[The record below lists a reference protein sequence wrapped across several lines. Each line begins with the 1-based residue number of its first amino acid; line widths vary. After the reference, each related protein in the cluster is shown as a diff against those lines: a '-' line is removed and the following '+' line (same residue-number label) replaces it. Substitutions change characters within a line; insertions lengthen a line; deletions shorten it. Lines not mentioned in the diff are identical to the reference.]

1 MRGSYNTAPVGRLR
15 LERMKRHALF
25 SGAAAGIAAAAFP
38 VFGAASRASAGDVV
52 DLPKLGKP
60 VKPPAHG
67 PVQVAFVVGPDTVLI
82 DVAGPWEAFNDA
94 MLALNTYTVAPSMDL
109 VDLGGIKIR
118 PDYTFLNAPRPHVIV
133 IPATRNLPESIAWV
147 KKASVDADI
156 TMSICTGAFLL
167 AKTGL
172 LDGLSATTHHG
183 YYDKLARDFP
193 KVKVVRGPRFVEN
206 RNVSSSG
213 GETSGIDL
221 GLRVVERYFGKAAA
235 DASATNMEHVRTK
248 RPWV

>member
-1 MRGSYNTAPVGRLR
+1 MNRRT
-15 LERMKRHALF
+15 LF
-25 SGAAAGIAAAAFP
+25 SAAVAGIAAGLP
-38 VFGAASRASAGDVV
+38 LLGAQARSSTGGAH
-52 DLPKLGKP
+52 DLPNLGKP
-60 VKPPAHG
+60 VKPPANG

-82 DVAGPWEAFNDA
+82 DVAGPWEAMNDA
-94 MLALNTYTVAPSMDL
+94 MLAMNTYTVAPNTDE
-109 VDLGGIKIR
+109 VVLGGINVK
-118 PDYTFLNAPRPHVIV
+118 PDYTFANAPRPNVIV

-147 KKASVDADI
+147 KSASVHADI

-172 LDGLSATTHHG
+172 LDGKHATTHHG
-183 YYDKLARDFP
+183 AYDRFAQEFP
-193 KVKVVRGPRFVEN
+193 KVKLVRGPRYVES
-206 RNVSSSG
+206 RDVSSAG

-235 DASATNMEHVRTK
+235 DSSAANMEHVRTN

>member
-1 MRGSYNTAPVGRLR
+1 MNRRT
-15 LERMKRHALF
+15 LF
-25 SGAAAGIAAAAFP
+25 SAAVAGL
-38 VFGAASRASAGDVV
+38 AASALPLLGSAPQSSDGNIAEV
-52 DLPKLGKP
+52 PNRGKA

-82 DVAGPWEAFNDA
+82 DVAGPWEALNDA
-94 MLALNTYTVAPSMDL
+94 MLAFNTYTVAPSID
-109 VDLGGIKIR
+109 DANLGGIRIH
-118 PDYTFLNAPRPHVIV
+118 PDYTFENAPRPNVIV

-147 KKASVDADI
+147 KKESVHADI

-172 LDGLSATTHHG
+172 LDGQYATTHHG
-183 YYDKLARDFP
+183 GYDLFASEFP
-193 KVKVVRGPRFVEN
+193 KVKLVRGPRYVEDL
-206 RNVSSSG
+206 NVASSG

-235 DASATNMEHVRTK
+235 DASAANMEHVRTN
-248 RPWV
+248 RF

>member
-1 MRGSYNTAPVGRLR
+1 MRGSYNTAPCGGVK

-25 SGAAAGIAAAAFP
+25 SGAAAGIAASALP
-38 VFGAASRASAGDVV
+38 LFGAASRSLSGNVNEF
-52 DLPKLGKP
+52 PNLGKP

-82 DVAGPWEAFNDA
+82 DVAGPWEAFTDA
-94 MLALNTYTVAPSMDL
+94 MLALNTYTVARSMEE
-109 VDLGGIKIR
+109 VNLGGINVR
-118 PDYTFLNAPRPHVIV
+118 PDYTFENAPKPHVIIV
-133 IPATRNLPESIAWV
+133 PAARHLPETIAWI
-147 KKASVDADI
+147 KKASAHADI
-156 TMSICTGAFLL
+156 TMSVCAGALLL

-172 LDGLSATTHHG
+172 LDGLYATTHHG
-183 YYDKLARDFP
+183 YYDKLAHDFP